1 MKGNRLTAIKLKVAT
16 YHLLA
21 AFLLPA
27 FAAGQIAE
35 SRVTFD
41 ISAAEALIETF
52 EAMQQGKSEKQVDS
66 LIDGML
72 ALHAYAVSAERFGAK
87 NQISPVTLGEYKRFL
102 KSFTSD
108 SVNDQGNAR
117 LAMLKSWYVDA
128 YSNLPDYKKLVNQLK
143 AQLNE
148 YSSGAVQLA
157 TEWLPKNVGLNAEVL
172 VMFDIGGAAW
182 AYKASDGKDYIMYSV
197 LFLMDDSRNFDS
209 DMFFKNLAHELH
221 HVGIPLNSFANE
233 VGYDSLPPNDRLKL
247 YIDFMYDIVKEGM
260 AQKFCSNAPGK
271 FTPKPYPNEIYAAI
285 PKGVENWNY
294 FISDFQAINDSV
306 KSFLNFIAYSDSVDA
321 GQFYNRFVRYWT
333 WKAGEVEKKEF
344 ALDRRYYYGAEV
356 LGLVYTTLGKE
367 ALFEIMYDY
376 RKLPSYFN
384 LALKKAKPEGYESF
398 LFDDRLADSVLHLK

>member
-1 MKGNRLTAIKLKVAT
+1 MYGNHLTAIKLKVAI

-21 AFLLPA
+21 VILLPA

-72 ALHAYAVSAERFGAK
+72 ALHAYVVSAERFGSK
-87 NQISPVTLGEYKRFL
+87 NQISPVSLEEYKRFL
-102 KSFTSD
+102 KSFTTD
-108 SVNDQGNAR
+108 SVSDQGNAR
-117 LAMLKSWYVDA
+117 LAMLKSRYIDA
-128 YSNLPDYKKLVNQLK
+128 YSNLSDYKKLVNQLK
-143 AQLNE
+143 AQLNG
-148 YSSGAVQLA
+148 YSSGAMQLA
-157 TEWLPKNVGLNAEVL
+157 AEWLPKNVELNVELL

-182 AYKASDGKDYIMYSV
+182 AYKASDGKDYIMYSA

-221 HVGIPLNSFANE
+221 HVGIPLNNFASE

-285 PKGVENWNY
+285 PKGVENWSY

-306 KSFLNFIAYSDSVDA
+306 KSLLSYIVYGDPVDA
-321 GQFYNRFVRYWT
+321 GQFFNRYVRYWT

-356 LGLVYTTLGKE
+356 LGLVYAALGKE

-376 RKLPSYFN
+376 RKLPGYFN
-384 LALKKAKPEGYESF
+384 MALRKAKPEGYENF
-398 LFDDRLADSVLHLK
+398 LFDDRLVESVLHLK